1 MSDNLIYCLIIIK
14 KFLIQ
19 NGLKKAV
26 KYIDKELAKISENNI
41 EDIEDNLPNILDL
54 LQSYNKNNKISD
66 LILSTKNKKVQKN
79 KIKKNHN
86 KETDTKNVQY
96 LATFTDSL
104 KNSNKKSKKVEK
116 IKSNTCDN
124 IYTEHFCTSNYDQ
137 LEFHNINKS
146 QVKDI
151 ETINSDIYKNKQN
164 QENRFSR
171 IDHSWNEKI
180 IDERLKDN
188 SYWNMKK
195 HNNDSNDFASKAAIE
210 LGKVRGKNFRQEKA
224 KKKRCSWRGSGN
236 ISCEV
241 NSVQFNDSD

>member
-1 MSDNLIYCLIIIK
+1 MSDNSIYCLIIIK

-26 KYIDKELAKISENNI
+26 KYIDKKLTEISNNNI
-41 EDIEDNLPNILDL
+41 EDMEDNLPNILDL
-54 LQSYNKNNKISD
+54 LQSYNKNNNISD
-66 LILSTKNKKVQKN
+66 PILNSKNKVQKK
-79 KIKKNHN
+79 KIKKNHD
-86 KETDTKNVQY
+86 KETDIKNIQC
-96 LATFTDSL
+96 LATLTDSL
-104 KNSNKKSKKVEK
+104 KNSNKKSKKSEK
-116 IKSNTCDN
+116 IKLNTCDN
-124 IYTEHFCTSNYDQ
+124 IYTEHFCTSDHDQ
-137 LEFHNINKS
+137 LEFHNIYKS

-151 ETINSDIYKNKQN
+151 ETINSNIYKNKQS

-171 IDHSWNEKI
+171 INDSWNEKI
-180 IDERLKDN
+180 TDERLKDN

-195 HNNDSNDFASKAAIE
+195 YNKDSSDFASKAAIE